1 MRIFEVKQM
10 LSLTIQYL
18 KNCRIYIEKEQ
29 APLRIFTGLVK
40 SL

>member
-10 LSLTIQYL
+10 LSVTIHYL

-29 APLRIFTGLVK
+29 APLRFFTGLVK